1 MDRVVDQAG
10 GPGPTHRGGTP
21 EAGAGTDADPEA
33 EADMDETAELD
44 ATGELDETGESDA
57 QDIESELYSST
68 REAGIAAAGFAP
80 IPDG

>member
-1 MDRVVDQAG
+1 MDRVVNQAG
-10 GPGPTHRGGTP
+10 GPGLTHRGGAP

-33 EADMDETAELD
+33 DADMDETAELD
-44 ATGELDETGESDA
+44 ATGELGESDA

-80 IPDG
+80 IPDA